1 MQSDN
6 SLLKCGETTTSNQVE
21 RLGLSPLPITTGR
34 KPIAVSQFITT
45 TESGLL
51 KIRLVNADVHLTQM
65 FLVQFSIMSSM
76 IVLFWLNVGETW
88 LAALPIFGFGT
99 LCFFTMYYT
108 LFKDNNQAL
117 SNRPPILLH
126 PQKQQILLAKPLSDG
141 PMPTPPPVIGNN
153 KLTILTI
160 VAFFGI
166 GMGSM
171 SLFSY
176 FQSGDS
182 EYFFFIIFPLALGSP
197 CALLALKPWL
207 SYFKARR
214 HHNGKQV
221 IFGVPWES
229 LSIEYQ
235 RHDGMNQWGTVSLQ
249 NITFT
254 APAEYGN
261 NVGFSLPV
269 YSKEEALS
277 LFELIRDHMENG
289 AEGIEHTAANNIKT
303 SSASYSRAGYR
314 RLILK
319 RMRKTPLIYPFWR
332 LLNIV
337 TLRYVSH
344 WYLEYQIDTLQ
355 QKALDRD
362 DVKAWLA
369 PLPKE
374 QWVAQSA
381 ELTRANTQAR
391 ALYKTGVRWEDE
403 AMQRLIKQYT

>member
-1 MQSDN
+1 
-6 SLLKCGETTTSNQVE
+6 
-21 RLGLSPLPITTGR
+21 
-34 KPIAVSQFITT
+34 
-45 TESGLL
+45 
-51 KIRLVNADVHLTQM
+51 
-65 FLVQFSIMSSM
+65 
-76 IVLFWLNVGETW
+76 
-88 LAALPIFGFGT
+88 
-99 LCFFTMYYT
+99 
-108 LFKDNNQAL
+108 
-117 SNRPPILLH
+117 
-126 PQKQQILLAKPLSDG
+126 
-141 PMPTPPPVIGNN
+141 
-153 KLTILTI
+153 
-160 VAFFGI
+160 
-166 GMGSM
+166 
-171 SLFSY
+171 
-176 FQSGDS
+176 
-182 EYFFFIIFPLALGSP
+182 
-197 CALLALKPWL
+197 
-207 SYFKARR
+207 
-214 HHNGKQV
+214 
-221 IFGVPWES
+221 
-229 LSIEYQ
+229 
-235 RHDGMNQWGTVSLQ
+235 MNQWGTVSLQ
-249 NITFT
+249 NISFT
-254 APAEYGN
+254 APEEYGN

-277 LFELIRDHMENG
+277 LFELIRDYMENG

-362 DVKAWLA
+362 DVKAWLT

-381 ELTRANTQAR
+381 ELTKANTQAR